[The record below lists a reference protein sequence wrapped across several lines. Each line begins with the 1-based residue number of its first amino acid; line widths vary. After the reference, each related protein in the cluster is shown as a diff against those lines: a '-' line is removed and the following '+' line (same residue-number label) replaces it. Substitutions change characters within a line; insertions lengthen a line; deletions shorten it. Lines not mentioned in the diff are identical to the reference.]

1 MNEKF
6 WYQKLSLLTIL
17 LFLRCGNKLNIVI
30 TGGAGFI
37 GTHLVEKFLEKSHN
51 VIVVDN
57 LLTGLKANL
66 DNFTKS
72 KKFSFIDLDVQ
83 NHIEIEGEVDYVLH
97 LASAA
102 SPKAYTDNP
111 INTLKAGSIGTI
123 NTLGL
128 AKAKHAKYLLTST
141 SEVYG
146 DPEIS
151 PQPESYWGRVN
162 PNGVRSM
169 YDEAK
174 RFAEAAVSSYNRIY
188 NIDSRI
194 VRLFNTYGPKMKI
207 NDGRV
212 VTNFIVQALNGEDI
226 TIYGKGNQ
234 TRSFCYVS
242 DTVAGIIKAMDSE
255 SNEVFNIG
263 NPNEITILQLAEII
277 IQLTESKSGVK
288 YQELPD
294 DDPTQRKPDIGKAIN
309 ILDWKPDIGLEEGL
323 NKTIGWVKANLN

>member
-1 MNEKF
+1 
-6 WYQKLSLLTIL
+6 
-17 LFLRCGNKLNIVI
+17 LNIVI

-72 KKFSFIDLDVQ
+72 KNFSFIDLDVQ
-83 NHIEIEGEVDYVLH
+83 NHIQIDGEVDYVLH

-263 NPNEITILQLAEII
+263 NPNEITILQLAETI
-277 IQLTESKSGVK
+277 IQLTESKSGIK

-323 NKTIGWVKANLN
+323 NKTIGWIKANLN